1 MSVNLLALAPFDGSL
16 GIGVLF
22 LLLLLVAII
31 WIFSRSLEFRFGK
44 RFAEE
49 GRGEGREGGR
59 EQLTKHGN
67 ERVCISVSVRRYG
80 CVLYRL
86 HVRVSVFV
94 R

>member
-49 GRGEGREGGR
+49 GRGEGEGGR